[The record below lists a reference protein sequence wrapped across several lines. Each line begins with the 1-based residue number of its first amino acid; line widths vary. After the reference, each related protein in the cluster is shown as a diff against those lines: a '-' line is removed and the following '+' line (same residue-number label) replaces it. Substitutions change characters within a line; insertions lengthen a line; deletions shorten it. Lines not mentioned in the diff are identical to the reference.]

1 MNKISKLKRDRDK
14 QKHIYNKIVPNMIKL
29 THVPLL
35 VFLLDECK
43 SQRTTYGKFY
53 LELHLSSKIRIN
65 CPTIY
70 FDL

>member
-35 VFLLDECK
+35 VFLLDEYK
-43 SQRTTYGKFY
+43 SQQHMEKFAKFTNA
-53 LELHLSSKIRIN
+53 SN
-65 CPTIY
+65 N
-70 FDL
+70 